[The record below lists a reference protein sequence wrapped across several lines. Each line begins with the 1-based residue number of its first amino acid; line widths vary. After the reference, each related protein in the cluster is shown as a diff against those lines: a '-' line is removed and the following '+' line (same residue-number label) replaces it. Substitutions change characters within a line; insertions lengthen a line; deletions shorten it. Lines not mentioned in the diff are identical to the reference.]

1 MVELKVVQSVVMLV
15 GWLVVSMV
23 ALLDTERVA
32 PMVEMKER
40 QLVDAMAVQTVVM
53 MVEQLVV

>member
-40 QLVDAMAVQTVVM
+40 QLVDAMAAQTVVM